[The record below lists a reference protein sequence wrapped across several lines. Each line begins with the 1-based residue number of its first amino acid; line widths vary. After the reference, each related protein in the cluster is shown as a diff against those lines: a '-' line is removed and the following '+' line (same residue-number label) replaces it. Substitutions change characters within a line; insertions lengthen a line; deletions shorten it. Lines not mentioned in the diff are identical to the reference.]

1 MTNNITI
8 RPIALEEIESAWLW
22 YEHRRKGL
30 GNDFL
35 LCVEESLE
43 KISRNPDLHPVVH
56 KKIRRALI
64 RRFPYGILYF
74 IEKDKIVLVGVF
86 HGRRNPKQWKNRV

>member
-1 MTNNITI
+1 
-8 RPIALEEIESAWLW
+8 
-22 YEHRRKGL
+22 
-30 GNDFL
+30 
-35 LCVEESLE
+35 VEESLE